1 MLKRLFSLALAG
13 ILLCCPLP
21 AVRAEGTVPNVSAA
35 SAVLMDADTG
45 RVLYEKDGRTRR
57 LIASTTKLM
66 TALVALES
74 GHDLGETV
82 TVAQPWTGVE
92 GSSIYLRPGEEV
104 SLETL
109 LYGLLLRSGNDAA
122 LAIAGYCGGTV
133 EEFVSRMNRKA
144 RELGMTDSSFANP
157 NGLNAEGHYSSAYD
171 MALLGRACLENET
184 LAKMVATRSI
194 TLGARTFTNHNKLLW
209 RYEGCVGMKT
219 GYTEKAGRTLVSA
232 ARRDG
237 VTLICVTLNAPSDW
251 ADHAALFDY
260 GFANYKARQLTR
272 SGERVGQ
279 LPVSGALTPVCPI
292 EAAED
297 ITAALSAGET
307 AEVDY
312 ELTETVLTAPVSAGT
327 QVGEVVCYVS
337 SKELARA
344 PLVTGAAVSRDLA
357 KPFSR
362 LSGILERLI
371 ENLYSQP

>member
-1 MLKRLFSLALAG
+1 MLKRLFSLVLAG
-13 ILLCCPLP
+13 TLLCCTLP
-21 AVRAEGTVPNVSAA
+21 NLRAAETVPSVSAA
-35 SAVLMDADTG
+35 SAVLMDADAG
-45 RVLYEKDGRTRR
+45 RVLYEKDSHTRR

-74 GHDLGETV
+74 GHDLEETV
-82 TVAQPWTGVE
+82 TVARSWTGVE
-92 GSSIYLRPGEEV
+92 GSSIYLRPEEEV

-122 LAIAGYCGGTV
+122 LAVAGHCGGTV

-157 NGLNAEGHYSSAYD
+157 NGLNAEGHYSTAYD

-184 LAKMVATRSI
+184 LAKIVSTKSI

-209 RYEGCVGMKT
+209 RYEGCIGMKT

-260 GFANYKARQLTR
+260 GFANYKASQLTR
-272 SGERVGQ
+272 TGERVGQ
-279 LPVSGALTPVCPI
+279 IPVSGGLTPVCPI
-292 EAAED
+292 ETAGSL
-297 ITAALSAGET
+297 TAALSSGET
-307 AEVDY
+307 ARVDY
-312 ELTETVLTAPVSAGT
+312 ELTETALTAPVYAGT
-327 QVGEVVCYVS
+327 PVGEAVYYVNS
-337 SKELARA
+337 EELARV
-344 PLVTGAAVSRDLA
+344 PLVAGQSVSAVLVPKGGFFLWRNVF
-357 KPFSR
+357 K
-362 LSGILERLI
+362 
-371 ENLYSQP
+371 N